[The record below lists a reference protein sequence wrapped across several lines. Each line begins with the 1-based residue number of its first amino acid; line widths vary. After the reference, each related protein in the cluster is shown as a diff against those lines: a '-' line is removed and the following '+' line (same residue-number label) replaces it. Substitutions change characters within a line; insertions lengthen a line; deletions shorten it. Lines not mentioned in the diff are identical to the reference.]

1 MGENNQRTI
10 TVSKEKCDKNNLYT
24 INSIEAIDSAAK
36 LQATAG
42 FKLYMYL
49 AKNQDKYQF
58 KLSSQAFKN
67 WSGCARTAYT
77 TAFKQLEEE
86 GYLVKKEG
94 TSNVYTFYDKP
105 HLPDD
110 SVIIEMPVEKTKAIQ
125 EAQKTMEG
133 FVF

>member
-24 INSIEAIDSAAK
+24 INSIEAIDGAAK
-36 LQATAG
+36 LQASAG

-58 KLSSQAFKN
+58 ELSSKAFKN
-67 WSGCARTAYT
+67 WSGCARTAYS

-94 TSNVYTFYDKP
+94 TSNVYTFYDRP

-110 SVIIEMPVEKTKAIQ
+110 SVIIEMPMAKTKAIK